1 MFNLFVSAL
10 KMQFSQQLPGKPAQQ
25 LLKPYLK
32 ISKALDAPVPYN
44 AKKSAVMALL
54 FPVDDEPY
62 LLLIERNEYKGA
74 HSGQLAFPGGKIEK
88 GDTSYLATALRET
101 YEEIGIL
108 SEQIEVL
115 GGLTELYVLASN
127 FLVYPYVGILAKKP
141 DFNIDEREVKQILEI
156 PVAYFLSASIK
167 EKQIKSA
174 IGIKLNAPYYDINGK
189 TLWGATAM
197 MISELM
203 WMVKASGYFK

>member
-54 FPVDDEPY
+54 FPVDDQPH

-88 GDTSYLATALRET
+88 GDTFYLFTDGYADQFGGEKNKKLTKAKFKET
-101 YEEIGIL
+101 LLNMMHLNMYE
-108 SEQIEVL
+108 QR
-115 GGLTELYVLASN
+115 N
-127 FLVYPYVGILAKKP
+127 FLYDFHLNYKGDHEQVDDIL
-141 DFNIDEREVKQILEI
+141 ILG
-156 PVAYFLSASIK
+156 VR
-167 EKQIKSA
+167 
-174 IGIKLNAPYYDINGK
+174 
-189 TLWGATAM
+189 
-197 MISELM
+197 
-203 WMVKASGYFK
+203 V